1 MSSPQTSSE
10 RRQQNP
16 MTVILVGLPLAAL
29 FLAVVHLGPLK
40 HSLYRRYFIHPV
52 ECVEVVLFCCA
63 LAALGGKLW
72 RYGRERSACRAK
84 LLPTWD
90 GTPVAASE
98 AGKLLEGVDKLPARL
113 KETFM
118 VHRVR
123 SVLDFLRGRGSADDL
138 DDQLRALT
146 DNDAIALEGS
156 YSLTRF
162 ITWAIPILGFLG
174 TVLGITG
181 AISGVTPEV
190 LEKSLSTVTDGLAL
204 AFDTTALGLALT
216 MITMFCSFV
225 VERVEQNLLETVDR
239 IAERELA
246 HRFERTGAGDGGEYS
261 VAARQQT
268 QVLLKAVEQL
278 VQRQAE
284 IWAQSF
290 DKTREQ
296 QTRAAEHQHAQVAQG
311 IKTALESTLD
321 VHQKRLLAL
330 EKQSL
335 DQGAGLMERMTAL
348 ANAIRDTGREQRDAL
363 AKLTAN
369 LAHPLEALS
378 KVQEGEMQL
387 LKLQE
392 VLNQN
397 LATLAGAGAFEQA
410 VNSLTAAIHLLTAR
424 SGGSGLRVVTPHE
437 DSRKPGEKGAA

>member
-1 MSSPQTSSE
+1 M
-10 RRQQNP
+10 
-16 MTVILVGLPLAAL
+16 
-29 FLAVVHLGPLK
+29 
-40 HSLYRRYFIHPV
+40 PV
-52 ECVEVVLFCCA
+52 SD
-63 LAALGGKLW
+63 
-72 RYGRERSACRAK
+72 SAN
-84 LLPTWD
+84 
-90 GTPVAASE
+90 
-98 AGKLLEGVDKLPARL
+98 LLEGVGKLPSGL
-113 KETFM
+113 QDTYM
-118 VHRVR
+118 VQRVAA
-123 SVLDFLRGRGSADDL
+123 VLDFLRGRGSADGL

-146 DNDAIALEGS
+146 DNDAISLEGS

-246 HRFERTGAGDGGEYS
+246 HRFERVGGGDGGEYLGI
-261 VAARQQT
+261 ARQQT

-278 VQRQAE
+278 VQTQADV
-284 IWAQSF
+284 WA
-290 DKTREQ
+290 KTFEKTHQ
-296 QTRAAEHQHAQVAQG
+296 HQVRAAEQQQTHVAQG
-311 IKTALESTLD
+311 LKSALETTLEA
-321 VHQKRLLAL
+321 HQRRLAAL
-330 EKQSL
+330 EKQAI

-363 AKLTAN
+363 AKVVTSLSG
-369 LAHPLEALS
+369 PLETLA
-378 KVQEGEMQL
+378 KVQEGEKQL
-387 LKLQE
+387 VRLE
-392 VLNQN
+392 EALNQN
-397 LATLAGAGAFEQA
+397 LSVLAGAGAFEQA

-424 SGGSGLRVVTPHE
+424 AGSPGLRVLAPQE
-437 DSRKPGEKGAA
+437 DSTRKGLGAA

>member
-1 MSSPQTSSE
+1 MANTQASMPE
-10 RRQQNP
+10 RRRQSP
-16 MTVILVGLPLAAL
+16 VSVILVGLPLAAL
-29 FLAVVHLGPLK
+29 VLGLIHLGPLK
-40 HSLYRRYFIHPV
+40 HSPYRRYFIHPV
-52 ECVEVVLFCCA
+52 ECVEVVLFFCA
-63 LAALGGKLW
+63 LVALGGKLW
-72 RYGRERSACRAK
+72 RYGRERRACRASI
-84 LLPTWD
+84 LPAWD
-90 GTPVAASE
+90 GQPLPVSE
-98 AGKLLEGVDKLPARL
+98 SGKLFDGMAKLPAGL
-113 KETFM
+113 QDTYM
-118 VHRVR
+118 VQRVAV
-123 SVLDFLRGRGSADDL
+123 VLDFLRCRGSAEGL

-225 VERVEQNLLETVDR
+225 VERMEQNLLETVDR

-246 HRFERTGAGDGGEYS
+246 HRFERVGGNDGGEYLGI
-261 VAARQQT
+261 ARQQT

-278 VQRQAE
+278 VQTQAE
-284 IWAQSF
+284 VWA
-290 DKTREQ
+290 KTFEKTHQ
-296 QTRAAEHQHAQVAQG
+296 HQTRAAEQQQAHVAQG
-311 IKTALESTLD
+311 LKTALETTLD
-321 VHQKRLLAL
+321 AHQRRLSAL
-330 EKQSL
+330 EKQAI

-363 AKLTAN
+363 AKVVAGLSG
-369 LAHPLEALS
+369 PLETLA
-378 KVQEGEMQL
+378 KVQEGEKHL
-387 LKLQE
+387 IRLEEALS
-392 VLNQN
+392 QN
-397 LATLAGAGAFEQA
+397 LSVLAGAGAFEQA

-424 SGGSGLRVVTPHE
+424 AGSPGLRVHSPQE
-437 DSRKPGEKGAA
+437 DSTRKGLGAA